1 MTLYSKFPI
10 LMISSGLLFGCA
22 TPDENNDASTTKKEI
37 SVKSSLDHTPAWYA
51 NPPLTKDELF
61 VSGTGTSAD
70 MQTAMDKALLVAKRS
85 LAEQIASY
93 ISTMT
98 RQIAKEVN
106 VKGKN
111 ILNQSLENISK
122 TAAVNVNIGGFNK
135 ESSKI
140 VQNGEMYRAFVLI
153 SFPKEEAK
161 RALLMQIKNES
172 ELNNALRKSKSLNEL
187 EASLNR

>member
-22 TPDENNDASTTKKEI
+22 APDENNDASTTKKEI

-51 NPPLTKDELF
+51 NPPLAKDELF

-187 EASLNR
+187 EASLNH

>member
-1 MTLYSKFPI
+1 MTPYFKFSF

-22 TPDENNDASTTKKEI
+22 VPDGNDDVSSTKKEI

-51 NPPLTKDELF
+51 NPPFTKDELF

-70 MQTAMDKALLVAKRS
+70 MQIAMDKAILVAKRA

-111 ILNQSLENISK
+111 ILNQSLENITK
-122 TAAVNVNIGGFNK
+122 TAASNVNIGGFNK

>member
-1 MTLYSKFPI
+1 MTPYFKFSF

-22 TPDENNDASTTKKEI
+22 VPDGNDDVSSTKKEI

-51 NPPLTKDELF
+51 NPPFTKDELF

-70 MQTAMDKALLVAKRS
+70 MQIAMDKAILVAKRA